1 MSFKPYSIYATRLP
15 VLKPGHILK
24 IGDRF
29 YLITTVRRNR
39 KKVSLTG
46 AQTKYRFYTAQSA
59 EYTPMVGNIDR
70 NRVVHLQYVA
80 LGQAVATKF
89 WWLTEPLLS
98 KEREE
103 SVDSTTAPLDAPLE
117 IDRWSFREEMHLY
130 VTTAGDQD
138 FYFEIIEYEVQPYEG
153 IPERPYLYIMAT
165 GQAIFIEAAPQEEAA
180 RLLAQKA
187 SAELARARSGR

>member
-46 AQTKYRFYTAQSA
+46 AQTKYRFYTNTSA

-70 NRVVHLQYVA
+70 NRVVHLQYVG

-153 IPERPYLYIMAT
+153 IPERPYLYIMAN

-180 RLLAQKA
+180 RLLAKRA
-187 SAELARARSGR
+187 AAELARPRSGR

>member
-153 IPERPYLYIMAT
+153 IPERPYLYIMAN
-165 GQAIFIEAAPQEEAA
+165 GQAIFIKANPEEEAA
-180 RLLAQKA
+180 ALLSQKA